1 MTLHCLPGHT
11 SLLTGS
17 LRLVYDSSAAAI
29 PKHIMEALSPR
40 STNIQSKPKLNKL
53 KEKELADDEDKK
65 AEAAKK
71 ALKEK
76 DYAPAPPEWVLQPP
90 IRHGGL
96 AEKFRTGKCL
106 GKGGFAICYEGEL
119 RNKGRGAGKTIFA
132 LKIVKTYMNLKKMED
147 KVRQPWAFAV
157 RCGIDP
163 FSVPNRT
170 SDSCEDAASKHSRIP
185 PGIQLQRFHLCRA
198 GAMLQRIHNGHG

>member
-1 MTLHCLPGHT
+1 MTLHCLPVHI
-11 SLLTGS
+11 SQLTDS
-17 LRLVYDSSAAAI
+17 LRLVYDTCDSAN
-29 PKHIMEALSPR
+29 PKYIMEALSPR
-40 STNIQSKPKLNKL
+40 SANIQAKPKLSKL
-53 KEKELADDEDKK
+53 KEKELADDDEKK

-90 IRHGGL
+90 IRKGGL
-96 AEKFRTGKCL
+96 TEKFRTGKCL

-147 KVRQPWAFAV
+147 KVRQPWASEAGCRLDTF
-157 RCGIDP
+157 P
-163 FSVPNRT
+163 VPNRT
-170 SDSCEDAASKHSRIP
+170 SNPCEDAASKHCRIP
-185 PGIQLQRFHLCRA
+185 PSLQFQ
-198 GAMLQRIHNGHG
+198 G